1 MNVRTLCLAI
11 LNFEDATGYE
21 IRKMS
26 IDGKYSHF
34 VDASYGSIY
43 PALNKL
49 ENDGLVTCREESHPG
64 KPSRKIYSITRS
76 GREELI
82 RSLLEPPAPDVFRS
96 EFLMIA
102 ISAEMLPR
110 EVVAKAIDTHK
121 AQLQQE
127 LKMIEQIEAKSVHPS
142 FNWAASYGM
151 HCMSQSLKFLED
163 SRAKLEACACTNP
176 GTDAEPVEPRRDAV
190 DRAQMADQTGSR

>member
-1 MNVRTLCLAI
+1 MNVRTLCLGI

-49 ENDGLVTCREESHPG
+49 ESDGLVTCREESHPG
-64 KPSRKIYSITRS
+64 KPSRKIYSITKA
-76 GREELI
+76 GREDLI
-82 RSLLEPPAPDVFRS
+82 KSLLEPPAPDVFRS

-110 EVVAKAIDTHK
+110 EVVTRAIETHK

-127 LKMIEQIEAKSVHPS
+127 LKMIEQIEAKSVQPS
-142 FNWAASYGM
+142 FHWAASYGM
-151 HCMSQSLKFLED
+151 HCMTQSLKFLEET
-163 SRAKLEACACTNP
+163 RAKLEACACTNP
-176 GTDAEPVEPRRDAV
+176 HTEANPAEPRRDAD
-190 DRAQMADQTGSR
+190 DRPQMTDEAGSR